1 MKKREDHDE
10 KANRATILDPV
21 SVNKALSE
29 VHEEFTE
36 EIEVDSQ
43 PAGSST
49 ENEEKD
55 ISLSLDAPLLEG
67 KPAPKKNE

>member
-21 SVNKALSE
+21 EVGKALSE

-36 EIEVDSQ
+36 EVEIDSQ
-43 PAGSST
+43 TNNAT
-49 ENEEKD
+49 HEDKD
-55 ISLSLDAPLLEG
+55 ISISLDAPLLESNG
-67 KPAPKKNE
+67 GQKKNE